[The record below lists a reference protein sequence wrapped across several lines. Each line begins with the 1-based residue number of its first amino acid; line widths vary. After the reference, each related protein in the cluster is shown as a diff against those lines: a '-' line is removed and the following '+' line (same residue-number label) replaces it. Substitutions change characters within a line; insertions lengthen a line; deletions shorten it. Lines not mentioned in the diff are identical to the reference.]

1 MSYLG
6 NSPELNTFAVGVEKF
21 SGTGACTQFTL
32 TRSID
37 DPNYLEVVVGGVQL
51 TPTNQYT
58 VAAGIVTFSTP
69 PALGTSNIVIIYRTG
84 TTIAYN
90 QISSSQILANS
101 VTSTGLSPSSVTN
114 PKIAAGAITGDKFAD
129 NIITSNNIVVGAI
142 TTNLVAS
149 AAVAGNQI
157 GLNAITTNLI
167 ASSAVAGNQIGL
179 NAITTNLVASAA
191 VAGNQIG
198 LNAITT
204 NLISTQAV
212 SGNQI
217 GIGAISSNHFAG
229 GGVTSGVLSSNLSI
243 STTRISETI
252 NLVTSAVSGNYNIHV
267 GNTTVYYF
275 VANTTGSVTFNLIAN
290 TVSGTTGKLN
300 DLITI
305 GQTASVAIMLKQGST
320 RYRANVQVDGILQ
333 TAYWLSNSQPS
344 QASSL
349 GQSLDV
355 YNFTVIKTSDAGFT
369 VLASNSAYAQANG
382 QGMGPGSTQ

>member
-6 NSPELNTFAVGVEKF
+6 NSPELNTFAIGVEKF
-21 SGTGACTQFTL
+21 NGTGACTQFTL

-58 VAAGIVTFSTP
+58 VAAGVVTFSSP
-69 PALGTSNIVIIYRTG
+69 PSLGTSNIVVTYRTG

-101 VTSTGLSPSSVTN
+101 ISSTALSPSSVTN
-114 PKIAAGAITGDKFAD
+114 PKIAAGAITGDKLSD
-129 NIITSNNIVVGAI
+129 NIVTSNNIVVGAI
-142 TTNLVAS
+142 TTNLVATGS
-149 AAVAGNQI
+149 IAGNQI
-157 GLNAITTNLI
+157 GVGAITTNLI
-167 ASSAVAGNQIGL
+167 AAG
-179 NAITTNLVASAA
+179 T

-217 GIGAISSNHFAG
+217 GVGAISSNHFAG
-229 GGVTSGVLSSNLSI
+229 GGVTSSVLSSNLSI
-243 STTRISETI
+243 STTRIAETI

-267 GNTTVYYF
+267 SNTTVYYF

-290 TVSGTTGKLN
+290 TVPGTTGKLN
-300 DLITI
+300 DLISI
-305 GQTASVAIMLKQGST
+305 GQSASIAILLKQGST

-344 QASSL
+344 QASSV
-349 GQSLDV
+349 GQTLDV
-355 YNFTVIKTSDAGFT
+355 YNFTVIKTQDAGFT

>member
-6 NSPELNTFAVGVEKF
+6 NSPELNTFTVGVEKF
-21 SGTGACTQFTL
+21 NGTGACTQFTL

-37 DPNYLEVVVGGVQL
+37 DPNYLEVVVGGVQQ

-90 QISSSQILANS
+90 QISASQILANS
-101 VTSTGLSPSSVTN
+101 VTSTGLAPSSVTN
-114 PKIAAGAITGDKFAD
+114 SKIAAGAITGDKFSN
-129 NIITSNNIVVGAI
+129 NIITANNIVVGSITTNLIASSAVAGNQIGLGAI
-142 TTNLVAS
+142 TTNLMAS

-167 ASSAVAGNQIGL
+167 
-179 NAITTNLVASAA
+179 ASAA

-217 GIGAISSNHFAG
+217 GTGAISSNHFAG
-229 GGVTSGVLSSNLSI
+229 GGVTSDVLSSNLTI
-243 STTRISETI
+243 STVRISETV
-252 NLVTSAVSGNYNIHV
+252 NVVTTPVSGNYQIYV
-267 GNTTVYYF
+267 ADTGVYYF
-275 VANTTGSVTFNLIAN
+275 TGNTTGSVTFNLIGRQ
-290 TVSGTTGKLN
+290 GTSLN
-300 DLITI
+300 SLINI
-305 GQTASVAIMLKQGST
+305 GQSASVVILLKQGST
-320 RYRANVQVDGILQ
+320 RYRANVQVDDVLQ
-333 TAYWLSNSQPS
+333 TSYWLSNAQPS

-355 YNFTVIKTSDAGFT
+355 YNFTVIKTGSAAFT

-382 QGMGPGSTQ
+382 QGMGPGATQ